1 MIKFVILS
9 IICYFVPKV
18 WGDCVLRIPEN
29 KENVPLWEKKIGDSW
44 FKIPY
49 VSDHLQLQKD
59 EVVNG
64 YCATKFKEIAYDV
77 SVAVHCKPHD
87 RDCPR
92 LLRTRTDTKHVIL
105 NERNMTLVC
114 AGNGLQYKSDILGDH
129 PLACDDIEWTINV
142 EANQND
148 DSRTFWCK
156 SDHQIF
162 DLRTNN
168 LDQNRLL
175 AKICFRFSL
184 QSIKYKSIKRKSESW
199 NEKKLLPVVI
209 TDLPE
214 VTTPSSEVKFLNT
227 TILYAG
233 NEAVQSYFKMLN
245 ERNPWLNLAHYEYGN
260 IVQDDPFINSFNQY
274 NQLLDILWWT
284 NLRLTNWQ
292 RFLNALQQHTI
303 DNSYDIYMGTLNVV
317 QVPLWPDPNEF
328 EYMEIKNGFVNS
340 TVPQYIWTY
349 LESSDGKNPDL
360 YIFAYNSPYAM
371 FFNSSKVKFCSDIC
385 GEIDWLKSVR
395 PSFDYSNFG
404 IIFCCTNVSVQNS
417 EYAKQLP
424 YKLAES
430 DLNIRNGNNSAQE
443 ENKQTLEVTNDG
455 KQGDPNQKLNEEE
468 KREENN
474 VNENKIPGSGTIK
487 KPEKPKIA
495 EGVKKTKR
503 FY

>member
-29 KENVPLWEKKIGDSW
+29 KETVPLWEKKIGDSW

-64 YCATKFKEIAYDV
+64 YCATKFREIAYDV

-292 RFLNALQQHTI
+292 RFLDALQQHTI

-317 QVPLWPDPNEF
+317 Q
-328 EYMEIKNGFVNS
+328 
-340 TVPQYIWTY
+340 
-349 LESSDGKNPDL
+349 
-360 YIFAYNSPYAM
+360 

-385 GEIDWLKSVR
+385 GEIDWLKSVH

-455 KQGDPNQKLNEEE
+455 KQGVPNQKLNEEE

-495 EGVKKTKR
+495 EGLKKTKR